1 MGRTGPG
8 REAASR
14 PTRGDPM
21 TADAQPRLPVRHDRD
36 PGEDGLC
43 RSTVTFEDGTA
54 GSVASFMVAFP
65 DQGSRSANL
74 VRAVDEA
81 TAPASR
87 FLSHQVTPIAA
98 P

>member
-1 MGRTGPG
+1 
-8 REAASR
+8 
-14 PTRGDPM
+14 M
-21 TADAQPRLPVRHDRD
+21 TTDAQARLLVRQDCD
-36 PGEDGLC
+36 PGQDGLC
-43 RSTVTFEDGTA
+43 RSTVIFENGTA
-54 GSVASFMVAFP
+54 GTVASFTVAFP

-81 TAPASR
+81 TALASR